1 MILWIL
7 LSLAVLYVL
16 LVVIAITA
24 VVLDNHQPA
33 ETIAWVVVI
42 ASVPVL
48 GLLLYFIFGQD
59 LRRERLYSKKSLDLL
74 THKLMSRYVSQKGNT
89 DIPKEEIG
97 RAHV

>member
-48 GLLLYFIFGQD
+48 GLLLYFFF
-59 LRRERLYSKKSLDLL
+59 
-74 THKLMSRYVSQKGNT
+74 
-89 DIPKEEIG
+89 
-97 RAHV
+97 